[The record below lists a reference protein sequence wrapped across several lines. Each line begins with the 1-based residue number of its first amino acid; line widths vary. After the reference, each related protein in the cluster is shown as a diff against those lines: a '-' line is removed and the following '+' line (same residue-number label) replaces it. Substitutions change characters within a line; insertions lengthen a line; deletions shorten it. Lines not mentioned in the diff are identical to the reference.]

1 MEGALS
7 RVRAFQAWSQ
17 ERDER
22 RGYSINL
29 KRLSLAFLAEIV
41 VVVASLV
48 GAWLFAHKYG
58 KNDSETILMMMLAPL
73 GYAVI
78 ELSRVPL
85 ALSIRTQR
93 SYVVKVMA
101 IIGVIAAAGVT
112 VKSMSQLGEIMFRP
126 RLVDVVRANAAVA
139 EAKDQRANID
149 SKIAAADKIVAEQ
162 EEARKGAEKRAM
174 DATVQLSS
182 LPAQKTYR
190 VNGRDKRGRPYTTTR
205 VITDPRTAAIA
216 QTLKE
221 ANANVDEVTAKL
233 DAARAERA
241 KLDRGV
247 ADRAVIAA
255 EAAHKEA
262 VLNSQLHSFTAMV
275 FAKKPTQVTDAEI
288 HEFLRVFV
296 FLPAIFVSLA
306 STLLA
311 LTSVEKIKKASEGP
325 VAMPAEGAQYVLGPY
340 AQQIYTDAVQVA
352 EKAAQN
358 VLERA
363 KPAPALKVVAGSDQ

>member
-58 KNDSETILMMMLAPL
+58 KNDTETILMMMLAPL

-93 SYVVKVMA
+93 SYIVRVMA

-139 EAKDQRANID
+139 EARDQRASID
-149 SKIAAADKIVAEQ
+149 SKIAVADKIVAEQ
-162 EEARKGAEKRAM
+162 EEARKGALKRAM

-205 VITDPRTAAIA
+205 VITDPRTATIA

-241 KLDRGV
+241 KLDRGA

-275 FAKKPTQVTDAEI
+275 FAKEPTQVTDAEI

-311 LTSVEKIKKASEGP
+311 LTSIEKIKKAPEGP

-340 AQQIYTDAVQVA
+340 AQQIYTDAMQVA

-358 VLERA
+358 VLEKA
-363 KPAPALKVVAGSDQ
+363 KPAPALKVVAGADQ

>member
-58 KNDSETILMMMLAPL
+58 KNDSETTLMMMLAPL

-139 EAKDQRANID
+139 EAKDQRASIG

-162 EEARKGAEKRAM
+162 EEA
-174 DATVQLSS
+174 
-182 LPAQKTYR
+182 
-190 VNGRDKRGRPYTTTR
+190 
-205 VITDPRTAAIA
+205 
-216 QTLKE
+216 
-221 ANANVDEVTAKL
+221 
-233 DAARAERA
+233 
-241 KLDRGV
+241 
-247 ADRAVIAA
+247 
-255 EAAHKEA
+255 
-262 VLNSQLHSFTAMV
+262 
-275 FAKKPTQVTDAEI
+275 
-288 HEFLRVFV
+288 
-296 FLPAIFVSLA
+296 
-306 STLLA
+306 
-311 LTSVEKIKKASEGP
+311 
-325 VAMPAEGAQYVLGPY
+325 
-340 AQQIYTDAVQVA
+340 
-352 EKAAQN
+352 
-358 VLERA
+358 
-363 KPAPALKVVAGSDQ
+363 